1 VTEST
6 DGGTGGDETTDD
18 IVEATYCALCE
29 CGYAGLTMQDIAD
42 RSATSKS
49 ALHYHYDTKHDLLL
63 AFLDHLYDSF
73 EERFATDPDADPLD
87 RLAAVVGEAL
97 DEDDEE
103 RRDLRTA
110 MLEIRAQAP
119 YDDAFREHLGEFD
132 EYLADQLRAIVADG
146 VEAGV
151 FRADADPEAVAE
163 FVVTVFDGAHVRA
176 ITAGRPLSAT
186 RERLAE
192 YVEENLLADGE
203 DREVE
208 FS

>member
-1 VTEST
+1 VSES
-6 DGGTGGDETTDD
+6 DETTDD

-29 CGYAGLTMQDIAD
+29 CGYADLTMQDMAD
-42 RSATSKS
+42 RSETSKS

-87 RLAAVVGEAL
+87 RFAAVVAKAL

-110 MLEIRAQAP
+110 MLEVRAQAP
-119 YDDAFREHLGEFD
+119 YDDDFREHLDKFD
-132 EYLADQLRAIVADG
+132 EYIAAELREIVADG
-146 VEAGV
+146 IEAGV

-163 FVVTVFDGAHVRA
+163 FVVTVFDGAHVRS
-176 ITAGRPLSAT
+176 ISNGRPLSAT
-186 RERLAE
+186 REHLGA
-192 YVEENLLADGE
+192 YVERDLLADPDE
-203 DREVE
+203 EVE

>member
-1 VTEST
+1 VTEN
-6 DGGTGGDETTDD
+6 DETTDD

-42 RSATSKS
+42 RSETSKS

-87 RLAAVVGEAL
+87 RLAAVVAEAL
-97 DEDDEE
+97 DEADDEE

-119 YDDAFREHLGEFD
+119 YDDAFRDHLDKFD
-132 EYLADQLRAIVADG
+132 EYIAAEVREIVADG

-151 FRADADPEAVAE
+151 FRDDADPEALAE
-163 FVVTVFDGAHVRA
+163 FVVTVFDGAHVRS
-176 ITAGRPLSAT
+176 ISTGRLLSAT
-186 RERLAE
+186 REHLAE
-192 YVEENLLADGE
+192 YVERDLLADA

>member
-1 VTEST
+1 
-6 DGGTGGDETTDD
+6 
-18 IVEATYCALCE
+18 
-29 CGYAGLTMQDIAD
+29 
-42 RSATSKS
+42 
-49 ALHYHYDTKHDLLL
+49 
-63 AFLDHLYDSF
+63 
-73 EERFATDPDADPLD
+73 
-87 RLAAVVGEAL
+87 
-97 DEDDEE
+97 
-103 RRDLRTA
+103 
-110 MLEIRAQAP
+110 MLEVRAQAP
-119 YDDAFREHLGEFD
+119 YDDDFREHLDKFD
-132 EYLADQLRAIVADG
+132 EYIAAEVRGIVADG

-151 FRADADPEAVAE
+151 FRDDTDPEARAE

>member
-1 VTEST
+1 MSES
-6 DGGTGGDETTDD
+6 DETTDD

-29 CGYAGLTMQDIAD
+29 CGYADLTMQDMAD
-42 RSATSKS
+42 RSETSKS

-87 RLAAVVGEAL
+87 RFAAVVAKAL

-110 MLEIRAQAP
+110 MLEVRAQAP
-119 YDDAFREHLGEFD
+119 YDDDFREHLDEFD
-132 EYLADQLRAIVADG
+132 EYIAAELREIVADG
-146 VEAGV
+146 IEAGV

-163 FVVTVFDGAHVRA
+163 FVVTVFDGAHVRS
-176 ITAGRPLSAT
+176 ISNGRPLSAT
-186 RERLAE
+186 REHLGS
-192 YVEENLLADGE
+192 YVERDLLADPDE
-203 DREVE
+203 EVE